1 MPEAGS
7 SRADLQRRQPG
18 WLDEHRDGA
27 CRPGGRASA
36 RVAARTLGGARG
48 ADSLR
53 HFQARLLVGIICMCA
68 VREDA
73 EQVLAVL
80 RLDLSRVD
88 PHRLHTAVHEDVE
101 ELLRVLL
108 GALGGLN

>member
-1 MPEAGS
+1 
-7 SRADLQRRQPG
+7 
-18 WLDEHRDGA
+18 
-27 CRPGGRASA
+27 
-36 RVAARTLGGARG
+36 
-48 ADSLR
+48 
-53 HFQARLLVGIICMCA
+53 MCA

-88 PHRLHTAVHEDVE
+88 PHRLHTAVHEDIE
-101 ELLRVLL
+101 ELLRILL